1 MTTND
6 YLNIMY
12 IITFIYLLS
21 SVIYFNYRLEKIE
34 KKIKNDKQFR
44 N

>member
-34 KKIKNDKQFR
+34 KK
-44 N
+44 